1 MVDSGED
8 SDYPDGSDPNYPQNP
23 GISMIEGWE
32 DDVISYL
39 YSVGV
44 NTENFEFYIGT
55 HAHSDHI
62 GTADEVIREFQPER
76 VYLQEY
82 SDQYISSPIQY
93 MDNQYIYDRAVAA
106 AREVG
111 AELIQDFS
119 TEDLSGIHSPVFTLG
134 NDMTVEIMNYGFSH
148 MMISNANDMSLGV
161 KVSANGK
168 TAFLAVDINN
178 TLGAENTLAGQLGHV
193 DLLCMG
199 HHGYYGSNT
208 PGYMDAL
215 SPDLLILPG
224 NVQAVSTVGTRSTY
238 TILKELSQ
246 NGVPMYATALY

>member
-161 KVSANGK
+161 
-168 TAFLAVDINN
+168 
-178 TLGAENTLAGQLGHV
+178 
-193 DLLCMG
+193 
-199 HHGYYGSNT
+199 
-208 PGYMDAL
+208 
-215 SPDLLILPG
+215 
-224 NVQAVSTVGTRSTY
+224 
-238 TILKELSQ
+238 
-246 NGVPMYATALY
+246 